1 MQGTSAEITVDAE
14 TACLVQQ
21 PSRYDTLAGTYT
33 ATIGLELR
41 CGIVVNRPS
50 IRRVDARKR
59 VFSVTWVLTG
69 GGVYYERVESGAE
82 TVHALGEGSLLLRRP
97 DRAGQLRLDSGGSQ
111 RRCFIDVDPSLAP
124 VVIVALPE
132 LVNMP
137 PVTPLPFNTLLLER
151 FAVFVKSLEKMETS
165 RPLEYI
171 TALTSMICAL
181 YRLSEVSVG
190 QDGPMLKAARL
201 LATEPVG
208 VTLPDIAERCG
219 VTYGTFRKRFI
230 EAFGQTPGKWRIL
243 RRIERAKQELAAGEQ
258 IMAVADHL
266 AYSDVYSFTHQFRSV
281 TGVTPKQYQLRNIL

>member
-1 MQGTSAEITVDAE
+1 M
-14 TACLVQQ
+14 
-21 PSRYDTLAGTYT
+21 LAGAYT
-33 ATIGLELR
+33 STIGLELR

-50 IRRVDARKR
+50 IRRVDAPKQ
-59 VFSVTWVLTG
+59 VFSVTWMLTG
-69 GGVYYERVESGAE
+69 GGVYYECAEGGAE

-97 DRAGQLRLDSGGSQ
+97 DRVGRLRLDSGGLQ

-151 FAVFVKSLEKMETS
+151 FAAFVKSLERMEAS
-165 RPLEYI
+165 RSLEYI
-171 TALTSMICAL
+171 TALASMICAL
-181 YRLSEVSVG
+181 YRLSEASVS
-190 QDGPMLKAARL
+190 QDEPMLKAARL
-201 LATEPVG
+201 LAAEPVG

-219 VTYGTFRKRFI
+219 VPYGTFRKRFI
-230 EAFGQTPGKWRIL
+230 AAFGQTPGKWRIL

-266 AYSDVYSFTHQFRSV
+266 AYPDVYSFAHQFRNV
-281 TGVTPKQYQLRNIL
+281 TGLTPKQYQLRNIL